1 MNNKQ
6 IKLAQHRAHLLD
18 QIAYQ
23 RTLLSVAV
31 EPLQSPLRIA
41 DKGVRVY
48 RYLTRKPVLLAGA
61 AALVAASRPKRWLMV
76 LENSLLIWQLISAAK
91 REFK

>member
-6 IKLAQHRAHLLD
+6 LKLAQRRALLIE

-61 AALVAASRPKRWLMV
+61 AALVAATRPKRWLV
-76 LENSLLIWQLISAAK
+76 LFENGMLIWQLVSAA
-91 REFK
+91 RRGFK